1 MTQIIGEFVVI
12 LAATNMYHWFRRT
25 IEDKYTG
32 KNLLLNDQELDIIQ
46 KIQQREFPD
55 ASVDHYP
62 VRLQFC
68 TSRHFGVSLFNI
80 H

>member
-1 MTQIIGEFVVI
+1 VSFEDRLLTVNGRV
-12 LAATNMYHWFRRT
+12 FRRT

-32 KNLLLNDQELDIIQ
+32 KNLLLNDEELDIIQ

-62 VRLQFC
+62 VRLL
-68 TSRHFGVSLFNI
+68 S
-80 H
+80 